1 MSSQVVEVQVQGD
14 FIERLTSARPIQAL
28 AELVWNALDAD
39 ATKVIVD
46 VKQGALGLEE
56 ISVTDNGDGILF
68 TEAATLFGN
77 LGGSWKRLSH
87 QSKSKKRILHG
98 EEGKGRFRA
107 LALGRVVEWIVTT
120 PLADGLQ
127 RFTIS
132 ILRDNPR
139 RVIISDSVKA
149 SVGAGKGISVVIT
162 EPQKQWRLDHDA
174 VLQEFA
180 EIFALYLTD
189 YPDVEITFCGTKV
202 DPSAQITSK
211 NVYDLE
217 PLEDEGELVPAR
229 IELIEWRTATE
240 RMLYL
245 CNEQGFPLHRISPG
259 IQAPG
264 HDFSAYLK
272 SPYIGKLN
280 DRGVLGLAEL
290 DSKLNELIERAKVS
304 MRAHFRAR
312 DIEQAKNL
320 VAEWKSEQ
328 TYPYQGEPQDSVQ
341 KLERQVF
348 EIVALNVATS
358 LPDFQSTDRTSR
370 KFQLRILRQAIEKSP
385 AELQLILNEVLGLP
399 KRKQDELAKLLR
411 RTPLSAII
419 SAAKMVGDR
428 LDFLDGLDTIL
439 FDQDWKARLKE
450 RSQLH
455 RILAD
460 NTWLFGEEFALTV
473 DDQSLTEVLRK
484 HAKLKKLEMTIDEP
498 VKRLDETKGIVD
510 LMLSRS
516 IPGPRAEE
524 LDHLIIE
531 LKAPKVK
538 IGSDETTQ
546 IQSYAFAVMAD
557 ERFRDLN
564 TRWTFWIVSNDM
576 DDFARQQV
584 RSANRPEGMLWQ
596 SQDSRHTIWARTWS
610 QILTDARARLRVFQ
624 KELNYSADR
633 DSSVEFLKESYARIL
648 SGESEQADAGD
659 PDELSEENIIKLEI
673 DSASLVSAT

>member
-1 MSSQVVEVQVQGD
+1 MSNQVIEVQVQGD
-14 FIERLTSARPIQAL
+14 FIERLTSARPVQAL

-39 ATKVIVD
+39 ATKVMVN
-46 VKQGALGLEE
+46 VEQGAIGLQA
-56 ISVTDNGDGILF
+56 ITVADNGNGMPYAD
-68 TEAATLFGN
+68 ASVLFGN
-77 LGGSWKRLSH
+77 LGGSWKRLSRR
-87 QSKSKKRILHG
+87 SKSKKRILHG

-107 LALGRVVEWIVTT
+107 LALGRVADWIVTT
-120 PLADGLQ
+120 PLTGALQ
-127 RFTIS
+127 HFTIS
-132 ILRDNPR
+132 ILRDSPR
-139 RVIISDSVKA
+139 RVTISDTGPA
-149 SVGAGKGISVVIT
+149 PADAGTGVTVRIT
-162 EPQKQWRLDHDA
+162 EPQKQWRLDQNA

-189 YPDVEITFCGTKV
+189 YPDAEITFCGTKV
-202 DPSAQITSK
+202 DPSDQITTKSI
-211 NVYDLE
+211 YELE
-217 PLEDEGELVPAR
+217 PIEDEGELVPAR
-229 IELIEWRTATE
+229 IELIEWRGATE

-245 CNEQGFPLHRISPG
+245 CNDQGFPLHRTSPG

-272 SPYIGKLN
+272 SPYIGQLN

-290 DSKLNELIERAKVS
+290 DPKLNELIERAKVS

-312 DIEQAKNL
+312 DLERARSL
-320 VAEWKSEQ
+320 VEEWKSEE
-328 TYPYQGEPQDSVQ
+328 TYPYQGEPKDSVQ

-358 LPDFQSTDRTSR
+358 LPDFQSTDRTNR

-428 LDFLDGLDTIL
+428 LDFLDGLETIL

-455 RILAD
+455 RVLAD

-473 DDQSLTEVLRK
+473 DDKSLTEVLRK
-484 HAKLKKLEMTIDEP
+484 HAKLKKLDTVIDEP
-498 VKRLDETKGIVD
+498 VKRLDGTKGIVD

-546 IQSYAFAVMAD
+546 IQSYAFAVIDD

-564 TRWTFWIVSNDM
+564 TRWTFWLVSNDM
-576 DDFARQQV
+576 DDFARRQV
-584 RSANRPEGMLWQ
+584 RSANRPEGLPALLP
-596 SQDSRHTIWARTWS
+596 IP
-610 QILTDARARLRVFQ
+610 V
-624 KELNYSADR
+624 N
-633 DSSVEFLKESYARIL
+633 
-648 SGESEQADAGD
+648 
-659 PDELSEENIIKLEI
+659 
-673 DSASLVSAT
+673 